1 MKTKTLL
8 LLATALLVPSAALH
22 AAGPD
27 PQTVFQNPPESAKPC
42 VWWHW
47 MGCNVTKEGIT
58 RDLEEF
64 KRAGIGGATIFGM
77 ADVCTPWAAHIE
89 NSPTDGLIAFT
100 DPWWEMVRH
109 AAAEGKRLGIDVG
122 LHNCPGYTS
131 TGGPWITPELAMQQ
145 IYHSQTPMEGGV
157 AFDGILP
164 RPDLNPQGEI
174 IHPMVNKKTG
184 ILERP
189 SIPARATYWRDI
201 AVLAVPAEGMIA
213 KDQII
218 DLTGEMDAAGKLRW
232 TPPAGKWVVYRF
244 GHTTMGALTQ
254 PNQWEAMGLECDK
267 MSEEAVT
274 FHLRHVIGELK
285 KHLGPLVG
293 TGLRHMLLDSYE
305 AGKPYWTPLMPQEFA
320 LRRGYDLKPFLPV
333 FAQRVV
339 GSEEEK
345 KKFLADVDRTIADLY
360 RDKLFVTMSR
370 LLAEE
375 NLRFVCE
382 PYGGPFVTSEVTP
395 HVHRVMTEFWSQG
408 DFGGGGPNDLLNAG
422 DGKRHNIIEAEA
434 FTGLPVHS
442 RWSETPAGL
451 KEVGDM
457 AFTAGVNRMVL
468 HSAPLQPW
476 SEDIL
481 PGISM
486 GVWGTHFG
494 RTQTWWD
501 PGRAWLAYL
510 GRCQALLQWGQ
521 AAPADFSAEGLPVR
535 GIHRTDGSV
544 HVFFVAH
551 AGSGGNATCRFTV
564 EGMQPELWDPVT
576 GTLRELSDFQFEN
589 GKTIVPLTFA
599 PAQSWFVVFRKKA
612 AQPQELKPNF
622 PELQLV
628 DELTGPWDVRF
639 DPKWGGPAE
648 VKFDKLEDWTKR
660 PEPGIRYYSGTA
672 TYRKVF
678 SLPESEISNLKSQIF
693 LSLGTVNH
701 IARVRLNGR
710 DLGVVWCAPWGVE
723 IPAGLLKPTGNELE
737 IEVTNVWA
745 NRLIGDEQEP
755 PDCEWL
761 PGHHF
766 ADQGGYLK
774 RFPDWFVK
782 KEPRPSKGRYCFVT
796 WNYFTKDSP
805 LIPSGLL
812 GPVTLMSQ
820 KLK

>member
-1 MKTKTLL
+1 VIRYAFLLTLAFL
-8 LLATALLVPSAALH
+8 LPCGLQAAKPLE
-22 AAGPD
+22 
-27 PQTVFQNPPESAKPC
+27 QQFQNPPESAMPG

-64 KRAGIGGATIFGM
+64 KRVGIGGATIFGM

-157 AFDGILP
+157 AFDGVLP
-164 RPDLNPQGEI
+164 RPNLNPRGEI

-184 ILERP
+184 AVERP
-189 SIPARATYWRDI
+189 VIPARSTYWRDI
-201 AVLAVPAEGMIA
+201 AVLAVPAEGVIA
-213 KDQII
+213 KDQMI
-218 DLTGEMDAAGKLRW
+218 DLTGKMDATGRLTW

-244 GHTTMGALTQ
+244 GHTTMGAVTQ

-267 MSEEAVT
+267 MSEEAVA
-274 FHLRHVIGELK
+274 FHLQHVIGQLK

-293 TGLRHMLLDSYE
+293 TGLQHILLDSYE

-320 LRRGYDLKPFLPV
+320 QRRGYDLKPFLPI

-345 KKFLADVDRTIADLY
+345 KKFLGDMDRTIADLY
-360 RDKLFVTMSR
+360 RDKLFATMSR
-370 LLAEE
+370 MLAQE

-382 PYGGPFVTSEVTP
+382 PYGGPFHTSEVTP
-395 HVHRVMTEFWSQG
+395 HVHRVMAEFWSHG
-408 DFGGGGPNDLLNAG
+408 EFGGGGANNLLNAG
-422 DGKRHNIIEAEA
+422 DGKRHNILEAEA
-434 FTGLPVHS
+434 FTGQPAYS
-442 RWSETPAGL
+442 RWSENPAGL
-451 KEVGDM
+451 KEVGDT
-457 AFTAGVNRMVL
+457 AFASGINRLIL
-468 HSAPLQPW
+468 HSSPLQPW
-476 SEDIL
+476 GEDIR

-494 RTQTWWD
+494 RTQTWWE

-510 GRCQALLQWGQ
+510 TRCQALLQWGKI
-521 AAPADFSAEGLPVR
+521 APVDFSAEGLPVR
-535 GIHRTDGSV
+535 GIHRADGGT

-551 AGSGGNATCRFTV
+551 AGAGGNATCQFTV

-576 GTLRELSDFQFEN
+576 GTMRELSDFRFEN
-589 GKTIVPLTFA
+589 GKTIVPLKFA

-612 AQPQELKPNF
+612 AQPQEPRPNF
-622 PELQLV
+622 SELQPV
-628 DELTGPWDVRF
+628 AELTGPWDVRF

-672 TYRKVF
+672 TYRKSFVMD
-678 SLPESEISNLKSQIF
+678 ESKIQNSKFNIF
-693 LSLGTVNH
+693 LDLGTVNR

-710 DLGVVWCAPWGVE
+710 DLEVVWTAPWGVE
-723 IPAGLLKPTGNELE
+723 IPQGPLKPTGNELK

-766 ADQGGYLK
+766 ANQGGYLK

-796 WNYFTKDSP
+796 WNYFTRDSP

-812 GPVTLMSQ
+812 GPVTISTT
-820 KLK
+820 K

>member
-1 MKTKTLL
+1 MKK
-8 LLATALLVPSAALH
+8 TALLLGLALSLPCALRAAD
-22 AAGPD
+22 PD
-27 PQTVFQNPPESAKPC
+27 PQTVFQNPPESAMPG

-64 KRAGIGGATIFGM
+64 KRVGIGGATIFGM

-131 TGGPWITPELAMQQ
+131 TGGPWITPELSMQQ

-157 AFDGILP
+157 AFDGVLP
-164 RPDLNPQGEI
+164 RPNLNPQGEI

-184 ILERP
+184 ALERP
-189 SIPARATYWRDI
+189 VIPARSTYWRDM
-201 AVLAVPAEGMIA
+201 AVLAVPAEGVIA
-213 KDQII
+213 KDQMI
-218 DLTGEMDAAGKLRW
+218 DLTGKMDATGRLAW

-244 GHTTMGALTQ
+244 GHTTMGAVTQ

-267 MSEEAVT
+267 MSEEAVA
-274 FHLRHVIGELK
+274 FHLQHVIGQLK

-293 TGLRHMLLDSYE
+293 TGLQHILLDSYE

-320 LRRGYDLKPFLPV
+320 QRRGYDLKPFLPIFV
-333 FAQRVV
+333 QRVV

-345 KKFLADVDRTIADLY
+345 KKFLGDMDRTIADLY
-360 RDKLFVTMSR
+360 RDKLFATMSR
-370 LLAEE
+370 MLAQE

-382 PYGGPFVTSEVTP
+382 PYGGPFHSSEVTP
-395 HVHRVMTEFWSQG
+395 HVHRVMAEFWSHG
-408 DFGGGGPNDLLNAG
+408 EFGGGGADNLLNAG
-422 DGKRHNIIEAEA
+422 DGKRHNILEAEA
-434 FTGLPVHS
+434 FTGQPSYS
-442 RWSETPAGL
+442 RWSENPAGL
-451 KEVGDM
+451 KEVGDT
-457 AFTAGVNRMVL
+457 AFASGINRLIL
-468 HSAPLQPW
+468 HSSPLQPW
-476 SEDIL
+476 GEDIR

-494 RTQTWWD
+494 STQTWWE

-510 GRCQALLQWGQ
+510 TRCQALLQW
-521 AAPADFSAEGLPVR
+521 AKIAPVDFSAEGLPVR
-535 GIHRTDGSV
+535 GIHRTDGGT

-551 AGSGGNATCRFTV
+551 AGAGGNATCKFTV

-576 GTLRELSDFQFEN
+576 GTMRELSDFRFEN
-589 GKTIVPLTFA
+589 GKTVVPLKFA

-612 AQPQELKPNF
+612 AQPQEPRPNF
-622 PELQLV
+622 SELQPV
-628 DELTGPWDVRF
+628 AELTGPWDVRF

-648 VKFDKLEDWTKR
+648 VKFAKLEDWTKR

-672 TYRKVF
+672 TYRKSF
-678 SLPESEISNLKSQIF
+678 DGANGTWLD
-693 LSLGTVNH
+693 LGTVNH
-701 IARVRLNGR
+701 IARVRLNDR
-710 DLGVVWCAPWGVE
+710 DLGVVWTAPWGVE
-723 IPAGLLKPTGNELE
+723 IPQGLLKPTGNELE

-766 ADQGGYLK
+766 ANQGGYLK

-782 KEPRPSKGRYCFVT
+782 KETRPSKGRFCFTT

-812 GPVTLMSQ
+812 GPVTISTT
-820 KLK
+820 K

>member
-1 MKTKTLL
+1 MISRTPL
-8 LLATALLVPSAALH
+8 LLAIALLFPGALRAAESLER
-22 AAGPD
+22 
-27 PQTVFQNPPESAKPC
+27 QFQNPPESAKPG

-58 RDLEEF
+58 RDLEGF

-131 TGGPWITPELAMQQ
+131 TGGPWVTPELAMQQ

-157 AFDGILP
+157 AFDGVLP
-164 RPDLNPQGEI
+164 RPNLNPQGEI

-184 ILERP
+184 ALERP
-189 SIPARATYWRDI
+189 VIPARSVYWRDI
-201 AVLAVPAEGMIA
+201 AVLAVPAEGVIA
-213 KDQII
+213 KDQVI
-218 DLTGEMDAAGKLRW
+218 DLTGKMDAAGRLAW

-244 GHTTMGALTQ
+244 GHTAMGAVTQ

-267 MSEEAVT
+267 MSGEAVA
-274 FHLRHVIGELK
+274 FHLQHVIGQLK

-293 TGLRHMLLDSYE
+293 TGLQHILLDSYE

-320 LRRGYDLKPFLPV
+320 RRRGYDLKPFLPI

-345 KKFLADVDRTIADLY
+345 KKFLGDFDRTIADLY
-360 RDKLFVTMSR
+360 RDKLFATMSR
-370 LLAEE
+370 MLAQE

-382 PYGGPFVTSEVTP
+382 PYGGPFHTSEVTP
-395 HVHRVMTEFWSQG
+395 HVHRVMAEFWSHG
-408 DFGGGGPNDLLNAG
+408 EFGGGGANNLLNAG
-422 DGKRHNIIEAEA
+422 DGKRHNILEAEA
-434 FTGLPVHS
+434 FTGQPAYS
-442 RWSETPAGL
+442 RWSENPAGL
-451 KEVGDM
+451 KEVGDT
-457 AFTAGVNRMVL
+457 AFASGINRLIL
-468 HSAPLQPW
+468 HSSPLQPW
-476 SEDIL
+476 GGDIR

-494 RTQTWWD
+494 RTQTWWE
-501 PGRAWLAYL
+501 PGSAWLAYL
-510 GRCQALLQWGQ
+510 ARCQALLQWGKI
-521 AAPADFSAEGLPVR
+521 APMDFSAEGLPVR
-535 GIHRTDGSV
+535 GIHRTDGGT

-551 AGSGGNATCRFTV
+551 AGAGGNATCQFTV

-576 GTLRELSDFQFEN
+576 GTMRELSDFRFEN
-589 GKTIVPLTFA
+589 GKTVVPLKFA

-612 AQPQELKPNF
+612 AQPQEPRPNF
-622 PELQLV
+622 PELQPV
-628 DELTGPWDVRF
+628 AELTGPWDVRF

-672 TYRKVF
+672 TYRKPF
-678 SLPESEISNLKSQIF
+678 DGANGTWLD
-693 LSLGTVNH
+693 LGTVNH

-710 DLGVVWCAPWGVE
+710 GLGVVWTAPWGVE
-723 IPAGLLKPTGNELE
+723 IPQGLLKPTGNELE

-766 ADQGGYLK
+766 ANQGGYLK

-782 KEPRPSKGRYCFVT
+782 KEPRPSKGRFCFTT

-812 GPVTLMSQ
+812 GPVTLRAAKRMGIQ
-820 KLK
+820 